1 MRRTLSRRAPLLNEF
16 TLDLIFIKTTRGE
29 GRGRVEER
37 RRKKEGEEGKRRVKR
52 RCGNSGGEL
61 TRRGK
66 RED

>member
-16 TLDLIFIKTTRGE
+16 TLDLTFIKTTRGE
-29 GRGRVEER
+29 EKSRGEEG
-37 RRKKEGEEGKRRVKR
+37 KGEEEGKRRVKR